1 MNTTGYS
8 VITCDA
14 SLPSVELQPIAFR
27 PARERSFNIED
38 PSYPLDDPSVY
49 TEGEQS
55 LAGERVTPCRILHVP
70 AAYQAV
76 TRISGD
82 VARCPLEPWEQV
94 DGVWKL
100 LADDPLYR
108 LTAIQPNREMDAFT
122 FWQRVMVHR
131 LVYQNAYIFIA
142 TNLAGEP
149 AELLPLLPDRTAPKR
164 IGGVLLYET
173 DVNGQRVPL
182 PANRVLHLQGIGFDN
197 LKAYELVKAMR
208 EAWGLALASMGFA
221 ARVFRSGG
229 RRGGVLEI
237 PLSMTKPAADRLE
250 EGFRRKYEDPSAA
263 FATVILRDNAKFHE
277 SQMTLRDSQSIE
289 GRKESVR
296 DVARAFNMRPGMLG
310 EGNDG
315 VYKNRFEDA
324 QDYLNYTLRQPMA
337 GIADQCRTKLLTVDR
352 QARTVFEHNTDDLL
366 QMSPK
371 EQFEAYGAGVETT
384 IITPNEARAKLGFAP
399 HPGGNEL
406 RNPNT
411 VSNKPGGQPAKPGTS
426 KPGKSK
432 PDDTAGGDDEDDGD
446 DLEAAHG
453 RLQAEHAALVARNVA
468 DVVAVIG
475 EQAGRAAG
483 SGAKFCSWLD
493 AKLPEKRANFE
504 RAGLAPDAAELEINT
519 LAEDLNAIADS
530 TTAADLKAAVAT
542 YFETRSQKP

>member
-14 SLPSVELQPIAFR
+14 NMPGVELQPIAFR

-38 PSYPLDDPSVY
+38 PSCPLDDPSVY

-94 DGVWKL
+94 GDVWKL

-122 FWQRVMVHR
+122 FWQRVLVHR

-149 AELLPLLPDRTAPKR
+149 AELLPLLPDRTEPKR
-164 IGGVLLYET
+164 SGGVLYFET
-173 DVNGQRVPL
+173 LVNGVRQPL
-182 PANRVLHLQGIGFDN
+182 PAGRVLHLQGIGFDN

-208 EAWGLALASMGFA
+208 DAWGLALASMGFA

-237 PLSMTKPAADRLE
+237 PLSMTKTAADRLE

-277 SQMTLRDSQSIE
+277 AQMTLRDSQSIE

-310 EGNDG
+310 EGAEG
-315 VYKNRFEDA
+315 VYGNLWENG
-324 QDYLNYTLRQPMA
+324 QDYLNYTLRALMF
-337 GIADQCRTKLLTVDR
+337 GISAQCRTKLLTVDR
-352 QARTVFEHNTDDLL
+352 QARSEFEHNTDNLL

-371 EQFEAYGAGVETT
+371 EQFEAYGTGVEKT
-384 IITPNEARAKLGFAP
+384 IITSNEARAKLGFAP
-399 HPGGNEL
+399 HPDGDEL

-411 VSNKPGGQPAKPGTS
+411 VSNKPGGKPA

-432 PDDTAGGDDEDDGD
+432 PDDTAGGGDDGD
-446 DLEAAHG
+446 DLEAAHA
-453 RLQAEHAALVARNVA
+453 RLQSEHAALVARNVA
-468 DVVAVIG
+468 DVITVIG

-483 SGAKFCSWLD
+483 SGAKFCTWLD
-493 AKLPEKRANFE
+493 SKLPEKRANFE

-519 LAEDLNAIADS
+519 LAQDLNAITDS

-542 YFETRSQKP
+542 YFEIRSQEK